1 MSTLGIASGTKCE
14 GAHGAWFLHG
24 VVMFLVSLDVL
35 ATLNST
41 VFGAVDVQASDDGS
55 GTEGLGEA
63 EPMRECVE
71 PEDVE
76 KNDLNEHARGA
87 VIKWS

>member
-24 VVMFLVSLDVL
+24 VVMFLLSLDAL
-35 ATLNST
+35 ATFNST
-41 VFGAVDVQASDDGS
+41 VFGAVDVWASDDGS
-55 GTEGLGEA
+55 RTEGLGDT

-71 PEDVE
+71 PENVE
-76 KNDLNEHARGA
+76 KNDFDEHARGA
-87 VIKWS
+87 VIRWS